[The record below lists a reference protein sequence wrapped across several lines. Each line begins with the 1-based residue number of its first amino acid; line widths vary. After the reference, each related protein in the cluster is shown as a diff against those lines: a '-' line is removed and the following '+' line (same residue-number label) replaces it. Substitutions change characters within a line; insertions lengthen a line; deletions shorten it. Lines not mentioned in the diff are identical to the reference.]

1 VTERFKKI
9 VIPFIFKWEGTK
21 FEDDPSDPGGATRY
35 GIDQRSHPNVD
46 IRHLTEQEAMDIYW
60 NEYWIKCGCDHM
72 DWPMSFIW
80 FNCCVNCGIGRA
92 QKILKISGKDPRKFL
107 DEQEDFYRRLVQDRP
122 RSQKFLKGWLNRTQD
137 LRKTVLGA

>member
-1 VTERFKKI
+1 MTERFKKI
-9 VIPFIFKWEGTK
+9 VIPWLFKWEGTK
-21 FEDDPSDPGGATRY
+21 YENDPDDPGGATKF

-46 IRHLTEQEAMDIYW
+46 IQHLTEQEAMDIYW

-80 FNCCVNCGIGRA
+80 FNCCVNCGVGRA

-122 RSQKFLKGWLNRTQD
+122 SSQKFLKGWLNRTQD
-137 LRKTVLGA
+137 LKKIALGA

>member
-1 VTERFKKI
+1 MTERFKKI